1 MFSVKFLMFMFQ
13 NENYV
18 SFLELEK
25 VEATASYFER
35 KERCVVIVMV
45 TRIFL
50 DTPLTINS
58 SI

>member
-1 MFSVKFLMFMFQ
+1 MFQ

-18 SFLELEK
+18 CFLEPGK